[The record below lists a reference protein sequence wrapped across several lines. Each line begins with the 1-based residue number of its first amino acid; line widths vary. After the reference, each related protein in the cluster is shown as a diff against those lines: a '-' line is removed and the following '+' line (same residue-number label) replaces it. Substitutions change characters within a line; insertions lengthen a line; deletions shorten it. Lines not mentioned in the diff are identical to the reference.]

1 MDDLS
6 ALTDTVGP
14 EVIAPVEGVAEA
26 TTAPTEATEGP
37 TDGQAA
43 PDADA
48 APEDE
53 KPSQAKERREREKAF
68 KARLAA
74 ERDAALAQVA
84 EQEARRQK
92 IIEAGKRE
100 KPPVES
106 EFADPL
112 EFMLAKT
119 LWANEMKR
127 VERDAGEAGEA
138 ANAARER
145 AEEIKRHEQAIT
157 AQAWTAQVADA
168 KARYSDFAEVALSQD
183 VPISDT
189 MAEIIQTS
197 EVGADVAYFLGRHK
211 ALAADISKLTP
222 VEAARAIGRIEAG
235 LSAPRPRTETSA
247 PPPISPVKER
257 SRASAD
263 PARLSVEEYRKLRE
277 SGWGG

>member
-43 PDADA
+43 PDADT

-168 KARYSDFAEVALSQD
+168 KTRYSDFAEVAMAQD